1 MPWNSDLCGCCSG
14 PDCGCNCCVQWYFC
28 SPCVFGDLNEKAGFG
43 GCTECCLF
51 YFCCNPCAVSKLAMD
66 VNKKYEGIGD
76 SNGMIFLKGCFCNV
90 CLQFQATNEI
100 MFREGLKYDC
110 ASTKA
115 VEDAPAGTA
124 MER

>member
-1 MPWNSDLCGCCSG
+1 MGAAPALTAGATAAFSG
-14 PDCGCNCCVQWYFC
+14 V
-28 SPCVFGDLNEKAGFG
+28 SAAHVFGDLNEKAGFR

-51 YFCCNPCAVSKLAMD
+51 YFCCNPCATCKLAMD

-76 SNGMIFLKGCFCNV
+76 SNGRIFLKGCFCNL

-110 ASTKA
+110 AKTKK
-115 VEDAPAGTA
+115 VEDAPAGAA